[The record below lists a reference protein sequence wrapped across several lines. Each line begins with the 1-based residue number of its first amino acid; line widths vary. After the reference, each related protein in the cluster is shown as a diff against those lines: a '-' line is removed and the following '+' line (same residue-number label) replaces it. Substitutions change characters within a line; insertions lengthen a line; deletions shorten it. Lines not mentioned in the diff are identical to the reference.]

1 MLRFR
6 SILVLLVLLL
16 AGATASAEPRQV
28 RLGVFITS
36 VSELDAA
43 DGSFRLAGYLWLVGA
58 GDPLD
63 PQKDIEL
70 LARQEQV
77 TPFVATRLPDGLSYV
92 AASFDAVVD
101 KAFDLGDFPFDRQD
115 LTLTIEARDSSLSL
129 SLVPDQRDSAL
140 SQEIEIAGW
149 DMGALQLDPAVR
161 RYESGFGYRTAKAG
175 FSRVA
180 VTVEVQ
186 RSRSPLLIEKF
197 TGFLV
202 AFIIAA
208 VALAVPPREL
218 AIRGGMLTGSVFAA
232 VLNRYR
238 LEDAIGFDAQFGLV
252 DQVSLITFSA
262 LIVTLA
268 LSVRSWRRDGQ
279 PSAVKLWQQDRVQ
292 EVALLAFHALLLLLA
307 ILIAMI

>member
-6 SILVLLVLLL
+6 SILILLVLLV
-16 AGATASAEPRQV
+16 ASATATAEPRQV

-36 VSELDAA
+36 VSDLDAA
-43 DGSFRLAGYLWLVGA
+43 DGSFRLSGYLWLVGA

-70 LARQEQV
+70 MARQAEV
-77 TPFVATRLPDGLSYV
+77 TPFVTTRLPDGLSYV

-140 SQEIEIAGW
+140 SQDIQIAGW
-149 DMGALQLDPAVR
+149 DVGKLRLNPAVQ
-161 RYESGFGYRTAKAG
+161 RYETGFGYRTAKAG

-180 VTVEVQ
+180 VTVEAQ

-202 AFIIAA
+202 AFVIAA

-232 VLNRYR
+232 VVNRYR

-268 LSVRSWRRDGQ
+268 LSVRSWRRTGQ
-279 PSAVKLWQQDRVQ
+279 PMAAKLWQRDRVQ
-292 EVALLAFHALLLLLA
+292 EIALLAFHGILLLLV
-307 ILIAMI
+307 ILITML